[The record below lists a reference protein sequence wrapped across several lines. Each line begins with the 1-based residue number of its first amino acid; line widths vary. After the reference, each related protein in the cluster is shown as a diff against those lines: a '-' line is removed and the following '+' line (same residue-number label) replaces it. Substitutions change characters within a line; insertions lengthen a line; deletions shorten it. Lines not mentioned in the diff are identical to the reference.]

1 MPARTLTRILVLLTV
16 LSALLFVGGC
26 AKTKTDAPSL
36 GLKPGASQGGMP
48 SAGTTDGAETPT
60 TDPKKP
66 GSADSTQGS
75 TSAGSGTSAQGG
87 TTGGGGEAGKGDTS
101 GSGSS
106 SQPGAAAKL
115 IRIKWWNDTQ
125 AVPPKNPVI
134 EFGGKRVRPK
144 AGKSDTLAIGPC
156 PVGRDLTFAIYPD
169 GTAGKRIVATF
180 RVEARMIADS
190 EQDAIHV
197 EVRDDRVRVL
207 GNPIPNFE
215 RTFER

>member
-1 MPARTLTRILVLLTV
+1 MSARTMTRTLI
-16 LSALLFVGGC
+16 LSAALAGLLLLGGC
-26 AKTKTDAPSL
+26 SRERTDTPDL
-36 GLKPGASQGGMP
+36 GLKPGASQGGVLSTDSTGGA
-48 SAGTTDGAETPT
+48 SAQTTDSKSPAGSVAGQGSPTSGPGA
-60 TDPKKP
+60 
-66 GSADSTQGS
+66 ATQGG
-75 TSAGSGTSAQGG
+75 A
-87 TTGGGGEAGKGDTS
+87 TS
-101 GSGSS
+101 GSGDGGAGGSS
-106 SQPGAAAKL
+106 GPGSASQSNTAAKL

-134 EFGGKRVRPK
+134 EFGGKRVTLK

-156 PVGRDLTFAIYPD
+156 PVGEDLTFAIYPD